1 MIKGKEFDK
10 NHFFLTN
17 NISESINH
25 ILNSYFIKKYPTFN
39 EWRNAILT
47 EIEKNSSSKG
57 YEIRRKDY
65 ITKILLYI
73 FNSAKKNE
81 EFDIFK
87 IDKIKK
93 INSIILPEHDSI
105 TISPLSELLNID
117 DLKEDNKNEI
127 EKEENEEG
135 LKISD
140 SEEMRESEGDDNSR
154 DDDNEEN
161 NKELESQH
169 EYNLL
174 GEINEKKDDNLDNL
188 KFNLQHLLSENQFKD
203 YENEIEKLLLEKEK
217 KKNIKKG
224 KK

>member
-1 MIKGKEFDK
+1 M
-10 NHFFLTN
+10 
-17 NISESINH
+17 
-25 ILNSYFIKKYPTFN
+25 NSYFIKKYPTFN
-39 EWRNAILT
+39 EWRNASLT
-47 EIEKNSSSKG
+47 EIEKNTSAKG
-57 YEIRRKDY
+57 YEIRRNDH

-81 EFDIFK
+81 EFDIVK

-127 EKEENEEG
+127 GKEEHEEG

-140 SEEMRESEGDDNSR
+140 SEEMREYEGDDNSR
-154 DDDNEEN
+154 DDDNEGN

-174 GEINEKKDDNLDNL
+174 VELNEKKR
-188 KFNLQHLLSENQFKD
+188 
-203 YENEIEKLLLEKEK
+203 
-217 KKNIKKG
+217 
-224 KK
+224 

>member
-1 MIKGKEFDK
+1 M
-10 NHFFLTN
+10 
-17 NISESINH
+17 
-25 ILNSYFIKKYPTFN
+25 NSYFIKKYPTFN

-93 INSIILPEHDSI
+93 INSFILPEHDSI
-105 TISPLSELLNID
+105 TISTLSELLNID

-127 EKEENEEG
+127 EKEEHEG
-135 LKISD
+135 KQ
-140 SEEMRESEGDDNSR
+140 
-154 DDDNEEN
+154 
-161 NKELESQH
+161 KFVC
-169 EYNLL
+169 
-174 GEINEKKDDNLDNL
+174 EIVKLH
-188 KFNLQHLLSENQFKD
+188 KFL
-203 YENEIEKLLLEKEK
+203 
-217 KKNIKKG
+217 
-224 KK
+224 